1 MRSDTEACSMLL
13 QIIDAAMD
21 SSRYF
26 ALRVENP
33 ETGSHVFIGIGFAE
47 RETAGQFKLTLAEHG
62 RCALHVACWG
72 RKPNTCPNRC
82 FLLYMKLC

>member
-1 MRSDTEACSMLL
+1 V

-26 ALRVENP
+26 ALRIENP

-62 RCALHVACWG
+62 RCAPQSLLAVTIRRALQ
-72 RKPNTCPNRC
+72 PTCIPREG
-82 FLLYMKLC
+82 FV

>member
-1 MRSDTEACSMLL
+1 MLM

-62 RCALHVACWG
+62 RCAPPVYSAIIRPICAQAISFSCKPVKFSSRG
-72 RKPNTCPNRC
+72 R
-82 FLLYMKLC
+82 

>member
-1 MRSDTEACSMLL
+1 MCAARCMGRISEAQSDVV

-26 ALRVENP
+26 ALRIENP

-47 RETAGQFKLTLAEHG
+47 RETAGHFKLTLAEHG
-62 RCALHVACWG
+62 RCRPHFSSSHDHANALY
-72 RKPNTCPNRC
+72 RCP
-82 FLLYMKLC
+82 